1 MIRIGELFAGIGGL
15 GLGLERAMP
24 AAKVLWQVEQD
35 PYALS
40 VLARHWPEARRFT
53 DVRTVKKAQLSEVD
67 ILAAGFPC
75 QGASLAGSRRGLADD
90 RTALWWQVVRIA
102 GMLRPKFILL
112 ENVSGL
118 LTVSGG
124 RDFGT
129 VLGSLAGIGYDAEW
143 EVISAQSVGAP
154 HRRDR
159 LFIVATVS
167 DPDHMRQHARPFN
180 AEARRAPQ
188 PSLCSYWQTA
198 QPDVAGMA
206 DGLSSRLDRYRCLG
220 NAVVP
225 QCAEWIGRRIGA
237 KLCLDT

>member
-1 MIRIGELFAGIGGL
+1 MIRIG
-15 GLGLERAMP
+15 AMP

-53 DVRTVKKAQLSEVD
+53 DVRTVTKAQLSQVD

-90 RTALWWQVVRIA
+90 RTALWCRLSESLACFDPSSSCWRTFQASLPFPGAETLARFSD
-102 GMLRPKFILL
+102 PWP
-112 ENVSGL
+112 VSGTL
-118 LTVSGG
+118 RNGKLFRRSQ
-124 RDFGT
+124 
-129 VLGSLAGIGYDAEW
+129 
-143 EVISAQSVGAP
+143 SAQSVGAP

-180 AEARRAPQ
+180 AAARRAPH